1 MLLTLILIGT
11 LLEAWKIYA
20 KRHDKWTDCSNFIK
34 SFIID
39 IKLSKIDDN
48 FSFIDYSKFV
58 INFSLYSNT
67 KKLFDLNVPNT
78 VDHIGCLDGIRFL
91 SMTWVVM
98 GHTFGNITSAFS
110 LSNNGYSKVFP

>member
-20 KRHDKWTDCSNFIK
+20 KRHDKWTDRSNFVK
-34 SFIID
+34 SFVVN
-39 IKLSKIDDN
+39 IKLFEIGDN
-48 FSFIDYSKFV
+48 FSIIGYSKFL
-58 INFSLYSNT
+58 INFSLHSNT

-98 GHTFGNITSAFS
+98 GHTFGNITGAFS
-110 LSNNGYSKVFP
+110 LSSNGYAKVFP